1 MNKIFWKNVVWE
13 NDRLIY
19 KRKTNREV
27 TKGRR
32 KKTKANEV
40 KPVGYLKLKRT
51 TARQKLRN
59 KTV

>member
-1 MNKIFWKNVVWE
+1 MDKMFWKNVVWE

-32 KKTKANEV
+32 KKKQ
-40 KPVGYLKLKRT
+40 KPMKLNH
-51 TARQKLRN
+51 LN
-59 KTV
+59 I